1 MATTVATTPGPTATQ
16 YAEMAGNGPSGKRQ
30 AHDISATIN
39 YYKDPGDGSLP
50 TPVKVSDDTVTNKRP
65 TVPHRVLVR
74 DVTGEE
80 DKYTLDGH
88 AFQLHRHESKLKELD
103 EFRDSDK
110 VKAEYYPESA
120 RLLKDVTGASRVFVF
135 DHRTRCGPSNWHSL
149 GKGNTESRGPLLRAH
164 VDQSYDGAELVLR
177 RWFPE
182 EADELVKRRYQIIN
196 VWRPIK
202 TVLKDPLAVADSS
215 SIPDEDL
222 VAAAIIYP
230 GFRSETWTVRPND
243 AHRWYFKYKQ
253 RPDEVLLIKC
263 FDSRETVARRALH
276 SAFEDPDEVNSE
288 YRESIETR
296 ALLFYDE

>member
-1 MATTVATTPGPTATQ
+1 MATTVTSTLAPTPAQ
-16 YAEMAGNGPSGKRQ
+16 YAEMAGKEPGGKRR

-50 TPVKVSDDTVTNKRP
+50 MPVKVSDDTVTNKRP

-74 DVTGEE
+74 DITGEE

-103 EFRDSDK
+103 EFRNSDK

-120 RLLKDVTGASRVFVF
+120 QLLKDVTGASRVFVF

-177 RWFPE
+177 RWFPD

-202 TVLKDPLAVADSS
+202 TVFKDPLAVADST
-215 SIPDEDL
+215 SIPDSDL